1 MSQPSVRSILVAA
14 LGGEGGG
21 VLADWLVR
29 CAQHAGLAVQA
40 TSVPGVAQRTGA
52 TSYYVEFVTR
62 PVPAQTPPPVFALS
76 PVPARVDVVVASE
89 LLEAARV
96 MERGFVTPDTTCLI
110 ASTSRVYTTFEKMQM
125 GDGRFD
131 DQRIVDLAHTL
142 AKRAVLF
149 DMAALTQTH
158 QTVVSAVMFGALSGA
173 GVLPWSREVCE
184 HIMRASGKGVAA
196 SLAGFDA
203 AFHQALLASSVAGSV
218 TDNAA
223 ATTITAVAADAAA
236 SSSKPFAPGVAPSD
250 ASWTAQIERFPQA
263 MQTVAAH
270 GAARCLDFQ
279 DAAYVQAYLQ
289 RLEALVKTTSS
300 DDAHT
305 QQALQTAA
313 RHLALWMCFEDVIRV
328 ADLKTRPDRL
338 QRVRAEANAKT
349 SDVVRVV
356 EHFKPG
362 LDEVAAVLPLAL
374 GGRFLAWSQRR
385 TGKPLHLAMHIR
397 STSIWGYLMLRALA
411 RLRPWRRASLRY
423 AQEHA
428 TLQIWWQAM
437 CAVLP
442 DSPVFAQVLGELPQV
457 LKGYGDTQARGR
469 LNYERLWQTHVT
481 PALAG
486 SVSLAEAAKELQLA
500 LKATLADPEEK
511 LNKSYQGK
519 PVLWLKQNDPISTTT
534 P

>member
-29 CAQHAGLAVQA
+29 SARLAGLAVQA

-52 TSYYVEFVTR
+52 TSYYIEFTTQAV
-62 PVPAQTPPPVFALS
+62 ASDAPVFALS
-76 PVPARVDVVVASE
+76 PVPAQVDVVVASE
-89 LLEAARV
+89 LLEAAR
-96 MERGFVTPDTTCLI
+96 MIERGFVTPDKTCLI
-110 ASTSRVYTTFEKMQM
+110 SSTSRVYTTYEKMQM

-131 DQRIVDLAHTL
+131 PQRMVDLARTM
-142 AKRAVLF
+142 AQRAVLF

-184 HIMRASGKGVAA
+184 QTIRASGKGVNA
-196 SLAGFDA
+196 SLAGFAAAFDASMAQVSQPQQREEKPDDLVAPLQLDA
-203 AFHQALLASSVAGSV
+203 AWAARLSTLPQAVQAIASH
-218 TDNAA
+218 
-223 ATTITAVAADAAA
+223 
-236 SSSKPFAPGVAPSD
+236 GVA
-250 ASWTAQIERFPQA
+250 
-263 MQTVAAH
+263 
-270 GAARCLDFQ
+270 RCIDFQ
-279 DAAYVQAYLQ
+279 DAAYAQAYLQ
-289 RLEALVKTTSS
+289 KLEALVQHANKVDHETE
-300 DDAHT
+300 
-305 QQALQTAA
+305 QALQTAA

-328 ADLKTRPDRL
+328 ADLKTRADRFV
-338 QRVRAEANAKT
+338 RVREEANAKAN
-349 SDVVRVV
+349 DVVRVV

-362 LDEVAAVLPLAL
+362 LDEVAAVLPKAL
-374 GGRFLAWSQRR
+374 GARLLSWAQQRK
-385 TGKPLHLAMHIR
+385 GKPLHLSMHIR

-428 TLQIWWQAM
+428 TLEIWWQAM

-442 DSPVFAQVLGELPQV
+442 QSPGFANVLAELPQV
-457 LKGYGDTQARGR
+457 LKGYGDTQVRGR
-469 LNYERLWQTHVT
+469 LNYERLWQTHVV

-486 SVSLAEAAKELQLA
+486 QTPLHDAIESLQQA

-519 PVLWLKQNDPISTTT
+519 PVLWLKQNETISTTT

>member
-29 CAQHAGLAVQA
+29 SARHAGLPVQA

-52 TSYYVEFVTR
+52 TSYYIEFATQADAS
-62 PVPAQTPPPVFALS
+62 PTPVFALS
-76 PVPARVDVVVASE
+76 PVPSQVDVVVASE
-89 LLEAARV
+89 LLEAAR
-96 MERGFVTPDTTCLI
+96 MIERGFVTPDKTCLI

-131 DQRIVDLAHTL
+131 AQRMIDLAHTM
-142 AKRAVLF
+142 AQRAVLF

-173 GVLPWSREVCE
+173 GMLPWSREVCE
-184 HIMRASGKGVAA
+184 QTIRASGKGVAA
-196 SLAGFDA
+196 SLAGFGA
-203 AFHQALLASSVAGSV
+203 AF
-218 TDNAA
+218 
-223 ATTITAVAADAAA
+223 
-236 SSSKPFAPGVAPSD
+236 D
-250 ASWTAQIERFPQA
+250 ASLAQASKHAQAEVMQEDLADPSQLDPVWTAHLSALPQA
-263 MQTVAAH
+263 VQTIASH
-270 GAARCLDFQ
+270 GVTRCLDFQ
-279 DAAYVQAYLQ
+279 DAAYAHDYLQ
-289 RLEALVKTTSS
+289 KLQTLAQTSTLV
-300 DDAHT
+300 DHDT

-328 ADLKTRPDRL
+328 SDLKTRSDRFV
-338 QRVRAEANAKT
+338 RVRAEANAKAN
-349 SDVVRVV
+349 DVVRVV

-362 LDEVAAVLPLAL
+362 LDEVAAVLPVAL
-374 GGRFLAWSQRR
+374 GERLLTWAQQR

-397 STSIWGYLMLRALA
+397 STSVWGYLMLRALA

-428 TLQIWWQAM
+428 TLQIWWRAM
-437 CAVLP
+437 CAVLQK
-442 DSPVFAQVLGELPQV
+442 SPQFANVLAELPQV
-457 LKGYGDTQARGR
+457 LKGYGDTQVRGR
-469 LNYERLWQTHVT
+469 LNYERLWQTHVA
-481 PALAG
+481 PALG
-486 SVSLAEAAKELQLA
+486 GHTELQDAAQA
-500 LKATLADPEEK
+500 LRQALQATLADPEEK

-519 PVLWLKQNDPISTTT
+519 PVLWLKQNETISTTT